1 MIPSIELIVI
11 SRAVEEVNLDEFA
24 DQVLDC
30 EMALLDVLSGFVRHG
45 DGGLAECEHAAGLPH
60 EANALHP
67 DFFCLFDGEDDIL
80 RIAAG
85 TDGKEH
91 IVRRAKGLDLSSEDP
106 VVAVV
111 IRIGGEK
118 GGVGGECERG

>member
-1 MIPSIELIVI
+1 MILPVELVPL
-11 SRAVEEVNLDEFA
+11 SGAVEEVNLDEFA

-45 DGGLAECEHAAGLPH
+45 DGGLAEGEHAARLPH
-60 EANALHP
+60 EANASHP
-67 DFFCLFDGEDDIL
+67 DFFRLFDGEDDVL

-91 IVRRAKGLDLSSEDP
+91 IFRRTEGLDLSSKDP
-106 VVAVV
+106 VIVVV
-111 IRIGGEK
+111 IR
-118 GGVGGECERG
+118 VGGDKRGVRRECERG